1 MEEPAILKKLIDFIN
16 FWNNPKKEQGES
28 FSLSV
33 HALRIYDVSYDFWFK
48 WIVSDDELKEVSN
61 FLNIKIKDD
70 KLYKTTYSEIIKEIT
85 FGNIKA
91 NIVGG
96 EVYFNNND
104 LEKVFQP
111 KK

>member
-1 MEEPAILKKLIDFIN
+1 MADKLWI
-16 FWNNPKKEQGES
+16 K
-28 FSLSV
+28 LS
-33 HALRIYDVSYDFWFK
+33 
-48 WIVSDDELKEVSN
+48 EV
-61 FLNIKIKDD
+61 F

-96 EVYFNNND
+96 EVYFNNNE
-104 LEKVFQP
+104 LEKVFQS